1 MDIAYLALMA
11 LMWLALVGL
20 TLGCAKLG
28 GLEQ

>member
-28 GLEQ
+28 GAEQ

>member
-11 LMWLALVGL
+11 LMWLALGGL

-28 GLEQ
+28 GPEQ